1 MILFGLYRRR
11 RTPGLGAVPP
21 ENLEPG
27 DDEPG
32 RADHHV
38 ERFEGCLL
46 SGRQPHDLLH
56 QEFKVGLDHSEVDV
70 LGIPSWL
77 D

>member
-1 MILFGLYRRR
+1 MADQAVVNQVSRDVDAVKGVRRGLE
-11 RTPGLGAVPP
+11 AVPP

-38 ERFEGCLL
+38 ERFEG
-46 SGRQPHDLLH
+46 
-56 QEFKVGLDHSEVDV
+56 
-70 LGIPSWL
+70 
-77 D
+77 